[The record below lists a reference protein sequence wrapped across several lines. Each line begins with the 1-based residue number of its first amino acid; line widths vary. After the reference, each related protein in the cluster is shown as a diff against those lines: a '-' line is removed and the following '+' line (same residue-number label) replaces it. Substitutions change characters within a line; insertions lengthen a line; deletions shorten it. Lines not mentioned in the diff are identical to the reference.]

1 MIGLGWVLMYNSL
14 VEKNYTSNK
23 NGNKDGNNKD
33 DNNKDDNNKDDN
45 NKDGNNIKKINN
57 IILNKDIKTT
67 G

>member
-23 NGNKDGNNKD
+23 NGNNKD
-33 DNNKDDNNKDDN
+33 DNKDDNNKDDN

-57 IILNKDIKTT
+57 IILNKDIKTI

>member
-33 DNNKDDNNKDDN
+33 GNNKDDN

-57 IILNKDIKTT
+57 IILNKDIKTI

>member
-1 MIGLGWVLMYNSL
+1 MIGLGWVMMYNSL
-14 VEKNYTSNK
+14 VEKNYTFNK
-23 NGNKDGNNKD
+23 NGNNKD
-33 DNNKDDNNKDDN
+33 DNKDDN

>member
-23 NGNKDGNNKD
+23 D
-33 DNNKDDNNKDDN
+33 D

>member
-33 DNNKDDNNKDDN
+33 DNKDDNNKDD
-45 NKDGNNIKKINN
+45 NNIKKINN
-57 IILNKDIKTT
+57 IILNKDIKTI